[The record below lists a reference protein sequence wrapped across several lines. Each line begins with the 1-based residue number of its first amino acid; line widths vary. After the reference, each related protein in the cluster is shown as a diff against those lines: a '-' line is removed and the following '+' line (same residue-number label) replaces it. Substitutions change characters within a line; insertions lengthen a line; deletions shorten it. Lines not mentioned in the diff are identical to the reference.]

1 MTVLMIIMTVMNIA
15 MKGVERCIM
24 KSLSSQD
31 GACVGDPGSKLLTL
45 QE

>member
-24 KSLSSQD
+24 KSLFHRKMVLVWEIRAANS
-31 GACVGDPGSKLLTL
+31 
-45 QE
+45 